1 MPRETYRSLV
11 YWRIL
16 HYLNAALI
24 RVQKSHQ
31 NRRINQQSRINRV
44 VRRIL
49 PQTIK
54 HRMQLR
60 RLGSVSLD
68 ERKEQQLKKEA
79 LDYHEA
85 KPHGKIKVVPTKP
98 HSTAHE
104 LSLAYSPGV
113 AYPCLE
119 IAQKPEAAYKYTSK
133 ANLVAV
139 ISNGTAVLGLGN
151 IGPLASKPVMEGK
164 GLLLKTF
171 ADIDVFDIEVD
182 TEDPESFIETVV
194 NISKTF
200 GGINL
205 EDIKAPEC
213 FEIERRIAAETD
225 IPVMHDDQHGTAII
239 SGAALINAAEL
250 QNKKLSDIT
259 VVVLG
264 AGASAIA
271 CATHYVALGV
281 SRKNIKMVDSK
292 GILTKQRLSA
302 GELNQYKADFAHDIA
317 DGDLAAAL
325 DGADVLLGLSKG
337 GLVTKEMVASMAA
350 KPIIFALANPTPEI
364 TPEEVME
371 VRQDAIIATGRS
383 DYPNQVNN
391 VLGFPYIFRGAL
403 DVRAKDITQNMKMA
417 ATKALAEL
425 ARQPVPDYISEAY
438 DGATMQFGPEY
449 IIPKPFDRRV
459 LIWEASAVAQAAV
472 DEGITQV
479 SKDDFSITQYREE
492 LESRLGLSY
501 SIMRHMINQVRGR
514 GKRIVFPEGDNE
526 KVLKA
531 SAQLTE
537 QRICQPIL
545 LGSKERIDS
554 MVEEL
559 GLEFDYEVFDPR
571 YDERRKGLY
580 APALF
585 KRRMRKGMTLE
596 DAERLLKSRPYFASQ
611 MVASG
616 DADGF
621 VGGVSRNYADV
632 LRPTIEV
639 IGSDSSAHCVIGC
652 YMVNVKGKT
661 IFLADATVNVYPDSP
676 TLAEIA
682 IQTSKIARRF
692 GIKPKVAMLSF
703 SNFGST
709 RAQRST
715 RIEEAVAMAKDIDP
729 TLIIDG
735 PMQAD
740 TALNRN
746 VQEDYPFMNFEGPA
760 NVLVL
765 PNLAA
770 ANIAYK
776 LLEELGGAEMT
787 GPILE
792 GMDKPVQLV
801 ARSDGVRHI
810 VNMAT
815 ICAADAI
822 RQDSYWETLA
832 ATENN
837 NQE

>member
-1 MPRETYRSLV
+1 MHEPIHHLSLQGRSYNQLFSNE
-11 YWRIL
+11 I
-16 HYLNAALI
+16 
-24 RVQKSHQ
+24 HQ
-31 NRRINQQSRINRV
+31 TLKHDTRCHRDGARV
-44 VRRIL
+44 VEEKRE
-49 PQTIK
+49 
-54 HRMQLR
+54 
-60 RLGSVSLD
+60 RL
-68 ERKEQQLKKEA
+68 LKKES
-79 LDYHEA
+79 LDYHESL
-85 KPHGKIKVVPTKP
+85 PHGKIKVVPTKP
-98 HSTAHE
+98 HATAYE

-119 IAQKPEAAYKYTSK
+119 IADSPEAAYRYTSK

-182 TEDPESFIETVV
+182 TEDPEEFISTVV

-213 FEIERRIAAETD
+213 FEIEKRIAQQTD

-239 SGAALINAAEL
+239 SGAALLNAVEL
-250 QNKKLSDIT
+250 QEKKLSEIK
-259 VVVLG
+259 VVVIG

-271 CATHYVALGV
+271 CANHYVALGV
-281 SRKNIKMVDSK
+281 ERTNILMVDSK
-292 GILTKQRLSA
+292 GIVTKKRLEA
-302 GELNQYKADFAHDIA
+302 GELNEFKEAFAHDIEEGELV
-317 DGDLAAAL
+317 DAL
-325 DGADVLLGLSKG
+325 VGADVLLGLSKG
-337 GLVTKEMVASMAA
+337 GLVSKEMVASMAK

-364 TPEEVME
+364 MPEEILE
-371 VRQDAIIATGRS
+371 VRDDAIIATGRS

-417 ATKALAEL
+417 ATLSLAEL
-425 ARQPVPDYISEAY
+425 AKEPVPDYISAAY
-438 DGATMQFGPEY
+438 DGVMMQFGPEY

-459 LIWEASAVAQAAV
+459 LIWEASAVAKAAV
-472 DEGITQV
+472 DEGVARINAE
-479 SKDDFSITQYREE
+479 DFSVEKYREK
-492 LESRLGLSY
+492 LEGRLGQSY
-501 SIMRHMINQVRGR
+501 SIMRHIINQVRRR

-526 KVLKA
+526 KVLRA
-531 SAQLTE
+531 AAQLVD
-537 QRICQPIL
+537 QKICTPIL
-545 LGSKERIDS
+545 LGSKERIDEL
-554 MVEEL
+554 VEEL
-559 GLEFDYEVFDPR
+559 GLHFEYQVFDPR
-571 YDERRKGLY
+571 YDERRKLTY

-585 KRRMRKGMTLE
+585 KRRQRKGMTLE

-652 YMVNVKGKT
+652 YMVNVNGRT

-682 IQTSKIARRF
+682 VQTSKIARRF
-692 GIKPKVAMLSF
+692 GIDPKVAMLSF

-709 RAQRST
+709 RAQRSD
-715 RIEEAVAMAKDIDP
+715 RIEDAILIAREIDP
-729 TLIIDG
+729 TLKIDG

-740 TALNRN
+740 TALNPT
-746 VQEDYPFMNFEGPA
+746 VQEEYSFMNFDGPA

-801 ARSDGVRHI
+801 ARQDGVRHI
-810 VNMAT
+810 VNMAA

-832 ATENN
+832 TE
-837 NQE
+837 EAL

>member
-1 MPRETYRSLV
+1 M
-11 YWRIL
+11 
-16 HYLNAALI
+16 
-24 RVQKSHQ
+24 
-31 NRRINQQSRINRV
+31 
-44 VRRIL
+44 
-49 PQTIK
+49 
-54 HRMQLR
+54 
-60 RLGSVSLD
+60 D
-68 ERKEQQLKKEA
+68 DKKERLLKREA
-79 LDYHEA
+79 LEYHET
-85 KPHGKIKVVPTKP
+85 KPYGKIKVVPTKP

-119 IAQKPEAAYKYTSK
+119 IAERPEAAYKYTSK

-213 FEIERRIAAETD
+213 FEIEKRIAAETD

-239 SGAALINAAEL
+239 SGAALINAVNL
-250 QNKKLSDIT
+250 QGKKLATIK
-259 VVVLG
+259 VVVIG

-271 CATHYVALGV
+271 CANHYVALGV
-281 SRKNIKMVDSK
+281 KRQNILMCDSH
-292 GILTKQRLSA
+292 GILTKNRLDK
-302 GELNQYKADFAHDIA
+302 GELNEYKAAFAHDIS
-317 DGDLAAAL
+317 DGQLSDAIV
-325 DGADVLLGLSKG
+325 GADVLLGLSKG
-337 GLVTKEMVASMAA
+337 GLVSKDMVSNMAK

-364 TPEEVME
+364 TPEEVKE
-371 VRQDAIIATGRS
+371 IRDDAIIATGRS

-403 DVRAKDITQNMKMA
+403 DVRAKDITQKMKMA
-417 ATKALAEL
+417 ATMSLAEL
-425 ARQPVPDYISEAY
+425 AREPVPDYISEAY
-438 DGATMQFGPEY
+438 DGATMQFGPDY

-459 LIWEASAVAQAAV
+459 LIWEASAVAKAAV
-472 DEGITQV
+472 DEGIARI
-479 SKDDFSITQYREE
+479 SPEDFSVSEYREE
-492 LESRLGLSY
+492 LESRLGMSY

-526 KVLKA
+526 KVLRAA
-531 SAQLTE
+531 SQLVE
-537 QRICQPIL
+537 QGICKPIL
-545 LGSKERIDS
+545 LGSKERIDT
-554 MVEEL
+554 MMDEL
-559 GLEFDYEVFDPR
+559 GLHFSYEVSDPR
-571 YDERRKGLY
+571 HDERRKMLY

-585 KRRMRKGMTLE
+585 KRRKRKGMTLE

-652 YMVNVKGKT
+652 YMVNVKGRT
-661 IFLADATVNVYPDSP
+661 IFIADATVNVYPDSP

-692 GIKPKVAMLSF
+692 GIDPKVAMLSF

-715 RIEEAVAMAKDIDP
+715 RIEEAVALTREIDP
-729 TLIIDG
+729 TLKIDG

-740 TALNRN
+740 TALNSA
-746 VQEDYPFMNFEGPA
+746 VQADYPFMDFEGPA

-832 ATENN
+832 TANSDK
-837 NQE
+837 QD

>member
-1 MPRETYRSLV
+1 
-11 YWRIL
+11 
-16 HYLNAALI
+16 
-24 RVQKSHQ
+24 
-31 NRRINQQSRINRV
+31 
-44 VRRIL
+44 
-49 PQTIK
+49 
-54 HRMQLR
+54 
-60 RLGSVSLD
+60 
-68 ERKEQQLKKEA
+68 
-79 LDYHEA
+79 
-85 KPHGKIKVVPTKP
+85 
-98 HSTAHE
+98 
-104 LSLAYSPGV
+104 
-113 AYPCLE
+113 
-119 IAQKPEAAYKYTSK
+119 
-133 ANLVAV
+133 
-139 ISNGTAVLGLGN
+139 
-151 IGPLASKPVMEGK
+151 
-164 GLLLKTF
+164 
-171 ADIDVFDIEVD
+171 
-182 TEDPESFIETVV
+182 
-194 NISKTF
+194 
-200 GGINL
+200 
-205 EDIKAPEC
+205 
-213 FEIERRIAAETD
+213 
-225 IPVMHDDQHGTAII
+225 MHDDQHGTAII
-239 SGAALINAAEL
+239 SGAALINAVDL
-250 QNKKLSDIT
+250 QGKKLATIK
-259 VVVLG
+259 VVVIG

-271 CATHYVALGV
+271 CANHYVALGV
-281 SRKNIKMVDSK
+281 KRQNILMCDSH
-292 GILTKQRLSA
+292 GILTKNRLDK
-302 GELNQYKADFAHDIA
+302 GELNEYKAAFAHDIP
-317 DGDLAAAL
+317 DGQLSDAII
-325 DGADVLLGLSKG
+325 GADVLLGLSKG
-337 GLVTKEMVASMAA
+337 GLVSKDMVYNMAK

-364 TPEEVME
+364 TPEEVKE
-371 VRQDAIIATGRS
+371 IRDDAIIATGRS

-403 DVRAKDITQNMKMA
+403 DVRAKDITQKMKMA
-417 ATKALAEL
+417 ATMSLAEL
-425 ARQPVPDYISEAY
+425 AREPVPDYISEAY
-438 DGATMQFGPEY
+438 DGATMQFGPDY

-459 LIWEASAVAQAAV
+459 LIWEASAVAKAAV
-472 DEGITQV
+472 DEGIARISPEEFSV
-479 SKDDFSITQYREE
+479 SEYREE
-492 LESRLGLSY
+492 LESRLGMSY

-526 KVLKA
+526 KVLRAA
-531 SAQLTE
+531 SQLVE
-537 QRICQPIL
+537 QGICKPIL
-545 LGSKERIDS
+545 LGSKERIDT

-559 GLEFDYEVFDPR
+559 GLHFSYEVSDPR
-571 YDERRKGLY
+571 HDERRKMLY

-585 KRRMRKGMTLE
+585 KRRKRKGMTLE

-652 YMVNVKGKT
+652 YMVNVKGRT
-661 IFLADATVNVYPDSP
+661 IFIADATVNVYPDSP

-692 GIKPKVAMLSF
+692 GIDPKVAMLSF

-715 RIEEAVAMAKDIDP
+715 RIEEAVALTREIDP
-729 TLIIDG
+729 TLKIDG

-740 TALNRN
+740 TALNSA
-746 VQEDYPFMNFEGPA
+746 VQADYPFMDFEGPA

-832 ATENN
+832 TANSD
-837 NQE
+837 QQD